1 MATPCLDPVALKRT
15 KAESN
20 VLSDIE
26 AVKNVLE
33 KQKCFPQHIAE
44 TECAGTCLKP
54 YTWEGGAGRSQVRGQ
69 PDLNSQTLSSKAN
82 KQNVAHLTH
91 IAMRRLKNRFS

>member
-15 KAESN
+15 KAESS

-33 KQKCFPQHIAE
+33 K
-44 TECAGTCLKP
+44 
-54 YTWEGGAGRSQVRGQ
+54 
-69 PDLNSQTLSSKAN
+69 
-82 KQNVAHLTH
+82 
-91 IAMRRLKNRFS
+91 